1 MFYRPGIDPHGLPHN
16 PFNALVAPRPIG
28 WISSLA
34 PDGTA
39 NLAPYSFFNAVS
51 YTPPQVIFSGGPRSA
66 AQAGEPWSR
75 KDSVTNIEATGEFV
89 ANVATWDLREAMNRS
104 SIEAPPDFDEFAY
117 AGLTM
122 APSEV
127 VKAPRMAEAKIHL
140 ECVYLQSVTLKA
152 RDGYGPNTLVVGEVV
167 GIHIDD
173 SVLKDG
179 IVDSAGLRQLGRLGY
194 MDYCV
199 VDEVFSMRRPRWPED
214 TKG

>member
-34 PDGTA
+34 PDGKP

-51 YTPPQVIFSGGPRSA
+51 YTPPQVIFSGGPRVESLP
-66 AQAGEPWSR
+66 GEAWSR
-75 KDSVTNIEATGEFV
+75 KDSVANIEATGDFV
-89 ANVATWDLREAMNRS
+89 ANIVTWDLKDAMNKS
-104 SIEAPPDFDEFAY
+104 SVEAPPDFDEFAH

-127 VKAPRMAEAKIHL
+127 VKAPRVAEAKIHL
-140 ECVYLQSVTLKA
+140 ECVYLQSVILKA
-152 RDGYGPNTLVVGEVV
+152 KEGYGPNIIVVGEVV

-173 SVLKDG
+173 SVLTDG
-179 IVDSAGLRQLGRLGY
+179 IVDAARLKQLGRLGG

-199 VDEVFSMRRPRWPED
+199 VDDVFQMPRPVWPD
-214 TKG
+214 DAKK